1 MTETSRGKTGP
12 TLPPGSIEHELGVPI
27 PGVILPP
34 EPWTVSALRAWS
46 AAGPVDFPALFGR
59 HAPVVLDLG
68 CGNGRSV
75 LGGAIARPE
84 CDFLGVDNLP
94 VVIRYARKRARQR
107 GLANVRFAVGDAR
120 DVIARRIAPGALAEL
135 HVYHPQPYYQPGH
148 ASRRLLTPL
157 FLLQAHRALAPGGRL
172 VLQTDNPAYW
182 KYMLEVVPAFF
193 DFHEQAGPWPDA
205 PEGRTRREILARQ
218 KHLPVFRGVGTART
232 DIDPDQARQAAEAL
246 PPPAFNADRRLM
258 ALDRLERTGLHPRAR
273 RRRRR
278 REKGPSQTPDQG
290 DPE

>member
-1 MTETSRGKTGP
+1 MTATPRGKTGP
-12 TLPPGSIEHELGVPI
+12 TLPPGSIEHELGVAI

-34 EPWTVSALRAWS
+34 EQWTVSALRAWP
-46 AAGPVDFPALFGR
+46 AEGPVDFEALLGR

-84 CDFLGVDNLP
+84 CDFLGADNLP

-107 GLANVRFAVGDAR
+107 GLANVRFAVGAAR
-120 DVIARRIAPGALAEL
+120 DVIARRIAPASIAEL
-135 HVYHPQPYYQPGH
+135 HVYHPQPFYQPGH
-148 ASRRLLTPL
+148 ASRRLITPL
-157 FLLQAHRALAPGGRL
+157 FLLQAHRALAAGGLL

-205 PEGRTRREILARQ
+205 PDGRSRREILARQ
-218 KHLPVFRGVGTART
+218 KHLPVFRGLGVART
-232 DIDPDQARQAAEAL
+232 DIDPEQARQAAEAL
-246 PPPAFNADRRLM
+246 PGPAFNADRRLM
-258 ALDRLERTGLHPRAR
+258 ALDRLERGGNLGRAR
-273 RRRRR
+273 G
-278 REKGPSQTPDQG
+278 RE
-290 DPE
+290 

>member
-1 MTETSRGKTGP
+1 M
-12 TLPPGSIEHELGVPI
+12 PI

-34 EPWTVSALRAWS
+34 ERWTVSALREWP
-46 AAGPVDFPALFGR
+46 AAGPVDFETVFGR
-59 HAPVVLDLG
+59 RAPVILDLG

-75 LGGAIARPE
+75 LSGAIARPD

-120 DVIARRIAPGALAEL
+120 DVIARRIAPGSIAEI
-135 HVYHPQPYYQPGH
+135 HIYHPQPYYQPGH
-148 ASRRLLTPL
+148 ALRRLLTPL

-182 KYMLEVVPAFF
+182 GYMLEVVPAFF
-193 DFHEQAGPWPDA
+193 DFQEQGGPWPDA
-205 PEGRTRREILARQ
+205 PEGRSRREILARQ
-218 KHLPVFRGVGTART
+218 RHFSVFRGLGIART

-246 PPPAFNADRRLM
+246 PPPVFNADPRLM
-258 ALDRLERTGLHPRAR
+258 ALDRLEQGEGGEDPREQRGR
-273 RRRRR
+273 RPR
-278 REKGPSQTPDQG
+278 
-290 DPE
+290 